1 MAGLGG
7 QAALPGARLSSRTQ
21 GARESAS
28 VTRTIPAVADCL
40 FCSIVAGE
48 IPATVVREDE
58 LTLAF
63 RDLNP
68 KAPTHVLVITKA
80 HHPDVAELAA
90 TDPEGLTA
98 LHRTAAA
105 VAADE
110 GVAGPGWRL
119 VFNTGAD
126 AGQSVP
132 HVHGHVL
139 GGRYLEWPPG

>member
-1 MAGLGG
+1 
-7 QAALPGARLSSRTQ
+7 
-21 GARESAS
+21 
-28 VTRTIPAVADCL
+28 VADCL

-48 IPATVVREDE
+48 IPATVVREDD

-68 KAPTHVLVITKA
+68 QAPTHVLVITKA
-80 HHPDVAELAA
+80 HHPDVAELVA
-90 TDPEGLTA
+90 TDPDGLPA

-105 VAADE
+105 VAAGE
-110 GVAGPGWRL
+110 GVHQSGWRL

>member
-1 MAGLGG
+1 M
-7 QAALPGARLSSRTQ
+7 
-21 GARESAS
+21 
-28 VTRTIPAVADCL
+28 ADCL

-68 KAPTHVLVITKA
+68 QAPTHVLVITKA
-80 HHPDVAELAA
+80 HHPDVAELAVS
-90 TDPEGLTA
+90 DPAALTA

-105 VAADE
+105 VAAAE
-110 GVAGPGWRL
+110 GVAESGWRL
-119 VFNTGAD
+119 VFNTGPD
-126 AGQSVP
+126 AGQTVS

>member
-1 MAGLGG
+1 
-7 QAALPGARLSSRTQ
+7 
-21 GARESAS
+21 
-28 VTRTIPAVADCL
+28 VADCL

-48 IPATVVREDE
+48 LPATVVRDDE

-68 KAPTHVLVITKA
+68 QAPTHVLVITKA

-90 TDPEGLTA
+90 SDPAALTA
-98 LHRTAAA
+98 LHRAAAA

-110 GVAGPGWRL
+110 GVAESGWRL
-119 VFNTGAD
+119 VFNTGPD